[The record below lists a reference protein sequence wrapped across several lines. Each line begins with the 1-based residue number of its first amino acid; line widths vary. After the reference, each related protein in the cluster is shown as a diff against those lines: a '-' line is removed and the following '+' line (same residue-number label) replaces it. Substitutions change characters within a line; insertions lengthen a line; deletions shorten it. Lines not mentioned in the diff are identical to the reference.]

1 MKTASLLF
9 QHKDFIVINK
19 PAGIA
24 VQRNTD
30 DCNFLTETA
39 AAFGLARLWLVHR
52 LDQDTSG
59 VLILACSVEAASA
72 LGKMFAEHR
81 VEKTYLALS
90 DTKPSKKQGW
100 VKGGMAKSRNGCWK
114 LTRESENWAVT
125 QFQTASIVPPLRLFV
140 LKPQT
145 GRTHQLRVAMKS
157 LGSPILGDRR
167 YGGGDAD
174 RMFLHAWRLAF
185 EYEGQHFCIEAPLG
199 EDWRFGTVCLEIA
212 ESLISR

>member
-1 MKTASLLF
+1 MKTVSLLF

-24 VQRNTD
+24 VQRDTHD
-30 DCNFLTETA
+30 RNFLIETA
-39 AAFGLARLWLVHR
+39 AAFGLPRLWLVHR
-52 LDQDTSG
+52 LDRDTSG
-59 VLILACSVEAASA
+59 VLILAYSTKAATV
-72 LGKMFAEHR
+72 LGKMFSKHCVA
-81 VEKTYLALS
+81 KTYLAPS
-90 DTKPSKKQGW
+90 DAKPSKKQGW

-114 LTRESENWAVT
+114 LTRESGNWAVT
-125 QFQTASIVPPLRLFV
+125 QFQMVSIIPPLRLFV
-140 LKPQT
+140 LRPQT

-185 EYEGQHFCIEAPLG
+185 EYEGQHFCIDAPLS
-199 EDWRFGTVCLEIA
+199 EDWKFGAVCLEMA
-212 ESLISR
+212 ESLMAC